1 MLVLLTVMTLLWA
14 GNFIVGKIALREFS
28 IPLLIWFRLL
38 LSAILLWIIFAL
50 SSGREELARLRSE
63 WRALALVGLF
73 WVVLNQL
80 FYAAGIKYTSAA
92 HASVI
97 SALAPVW
104 VLIFASL
111 SGLERFSR
119 GKILGLTVCLSGVVM
134 LTNLRVA
141 PGGRG
146 PSLKGDLFALGS
158 SLAFGMGTVLGKRLT
173 GRFGAVGINAASY
186 LVGVV
191 LVAPL
196 GLHDLLATNLAKISS
211 SGWLALTYMAVGSSV
226 LAYIVYFWAM
236 RSAGATRVAAFSYL
250 QPPLVTL
257 MGIAFLHEHLSGP
270 ETACGAVILAGV
282 FLTERG

>member
-1 MLVLLTVMTLLWA
+1 MIVLLSVMTLLWA

-28 IPLLIWFRLL
+28 IPLLIWFRLI
-38 LSAILLWIIFAL
+38 LSTILLWIIFAM
-50 SSGREELARLRSE
+50 SSGREELGRLFRE
-63 WRALALVGLF
+63 WRALAWVGLT

-80 FYAAGIKYTSAA
+80 FYAAGIKYTSAS

-97 SALAPVW
+97 SALSPVW
-104 VLIFASL
+104 VLIFASMT
-111 SGLERFSR
+111 GLERFSR
-119 GKILGLTVCLSGVVM
+119 GKILGLAVCLSGVVI
-134 LTNLRVA
+134 LTNLRPTH
-141 PGGRG
+141 PGPG
-146 PSLKGDLFALGS
+146 PSLKGDLLSLGS
-158 SLAFGMGTVLGKRLT
+158 SLAFGIGTVLGKKLT
-173 GRFGAVGINAASY
+173 GRFGAVAINAMSY
-186 LVGVV
+186 SFGVL

-196 GLHDLLATNLAKISS
+196 GAHDLLSTDLTKISS
-211 SGWLALTYMAVGSSV
+211 TGWLALTYMAVGSSV

-257 MGIAFLHEHLSGP
+257 MGMAFLHEHLSGP

>member
-1 MLVLLTVMTLLWA
+1 MIVLLTVMTLLWA

-28 IPLLIWFRLL
+28 ISLLIWLRLI
-38 LSAILLWIIFAL
+38 LSTGLFWVIFAI
-50 SSGREELARLRSE
+50 SSGREELGRLGRE
-63 WRALALVGLF
+63 WRALLWVGLT

-97 SALAPVW
+97 SALSPVW

-111 SGLERFSR
+111 AGLERFTR
-119 GKILGLTVCLSGVVM
+119 GKILGLTVCLSGVAF
-134 LTNLRVA
+134 LSNLR
-141 PGGRG
+141 PSHSGTG
-146 PSLKGDLFALGS
+146 PSLKGDLFSLCS
-158 SLAFGMGTVLGKRLT
+158 SLAFASGTVLGKKLT
-173 GRFGAVGINAASY
+173 GRFGAVGINAMSY
-186 LVGVV
+186 SVGV
-191 LVAPL
+191 LLIAPL
-196 GLHDLLATNLAKISS
+196 GIRDLWSADLTKVSS

-257 MGIAFLHEHLSGP
+257 MGMAFLHEHLSWP